1 MKHLRF
7 FAEYLRSSKN
17 PTMFRWISESSSFSV
32 YGLQLPAQIWWWII
46 TFHPQ
51 HVLFSPQEWAI
62 YGQKKD
68 TFGAPFVSRRGI
80 PDAHSPIGFICHV
93 PKVEAKKDQ
102 TRESSSKAMGFSWIS
117 NIFQAS
123 GCSVLR
129 RPDGLREFVGW
140 KKPTMN
146 KPTGTPTLN
155 RSKGRHSFFQQTS
168 GDY

>member
-1 MKHLRF
+1 MAFSFQPKF
-7 FAEYLRSSKN
+7 DDGSSLFTRNMFYFPHKN
-17 PTMFRWISESSSFSV
+17 GPFM
-32 YGLQLPAQIWWWII
+32 A
-46 TFHPQ
+46 
-51 HVLFSPQEWAI
+51 
-62 YGQKKD
+62 KKD
-68 TFGAPFVSRRGI
+68 TLGAPFVSRRGI

-102 TRESSSKAMGFSWIS
+102 TRESSSEAMGFSWIS
-117 NIFQAS
+117 NIFQPS

-129 RPDGLREFVGW
+129 RPDGLREFVGG